1 LNSGPGLTL
10 NLAGIPMKTPFL
22 AASGCYG
29 YGREYLPWAD
39 YSCWGAL
46 VLKGTT
52 REPRGG
58 NPPPRLV
65 ETPSGL
71 LNAIG
76 LQNPGIDYFLK
87 QIRPGLEELGPAII
101 LNIAGESIEEYCQVA
116 SLLEGVKEVDGIEVN
131 ISCPNVRKG
140 GVHFGTDP
148 AVVEELVGA
157 VREVYSGPLLVKL
170 SLEAGQ
176 IVPVALAAEKAGADA
191 LSLINTLRGMVIDI
205 HRRRPVLGSLT
216 GGLSGPAI
224 RPVAVRAVW
233 EVAEAVK
240 IPVVGMGGICT
251 AEDALQF
258 FLAGATA
265 VAVGTAN
272 FVNPRVASD
281 LVRGLTRYLQENGFK
296 HYRELIGAA
305 RNR

>member
-1 LNSGPGLTL
+1 
-10 NLAGIPMKTPFL
+10 M
-22 AASGCYG
+22 
-29 YGREYLPWAD
+29 
-39 YSCWGAL
+39 
-46 VLKGTT
+46 
-52 REPRGG
+52 
-58 NPPPRLV
+58 
-65 ETPSGL
+65 
-71 LNAIG
+71 
-76 LQNPGIDYFLK
+76 K